1 VALIGITRN
10 CKLLQTTQF
19 GKVIDSRV
27 HCSKDRTRALEA
39 RLLLWHSYVFPVSEA
54 VTIVARSNRACGNS
68 RLQRVR
74 YFCRVTRQILEAVT
88 EGSAEVRGALSPD
101 IGRIS
106 GLNRQRIRNYAFF

>member
-54 VTIVARSNRACGNS
+54 ETIVAKVESRMWKFTIATCTLFLQGHEADPGGSHRRVCRSPRSIIARHWPN
-68 RLQRVR
+68 
-74 YFCRVTRQILEAVT
+74 
-88 EGSAEVRGALSPD
+88 
-101 IGRIS
+101 
-106 GLNRQRIRNYAFF
+106 QRIEQTEDS